1 MSEAYVNNKYSGLV
15 IGLLLLFPI
24 LINSVKVLSNFI
36 LLVLVLLGAYIA
48 IFEKKNPFKIQEL
61 KVFSWLTVG
70 YFCVMLLSVLIA
82 DGFDAE
88 FHHLG
93 RKVHFLLA
101 PLIALAIYQV
111 NLPLKNF
118 LLAIKAGLIVIGI
131 VVITQFLLGET
142 RPSGVMNANIFSD
155 IAVAMLFLSVVQV
168 FNEKPKEQIITLIA
182 VLAGLVAIVLSGSR
196 GSWVSFLIL
205 SLCYMYFIYKPL
217 LKGNK
222 KRQLFIISFFVILFA
237 LVGSQSNVS
246 SKVETAFV
254 NIQKWDN
261 GSHEFSSSGVRMEMW
276 RAGLVSLKESPW
288 FGYGYRNANSV
299 ASEYAAHNQE
309 MIAKFTHL
317 HNEYITNLVSAGIVG
332 LLALLALLLIP
343 LKIFLSSLKQDEN
356 YFYSLMGVMLSIGY
370 ITFGFTH
377 IAFGEEHIN
386 AFYILFMGFL
396 LPKVARVDNAS

>member
-1 MSEAYVNNKYSGLV
+1 MNEAHVNNKYSGFV
-15 IGLLLLFPI
+15 ISLLLLFPI
-24 LINSVKVLSNFI
+24 LIISVKVLGNFI
-36 LLVLVLLGAYIA
+36 LLILVLLGAYIS

-118 LLAIKAGLIVIGI
+118 LLAIKVGLIVIGI
-131 VVITQFLLGET
+131 IVITQFLLGEA

-155 IAVAMLFLSVVQV
+155 IAVVMLFLSVVQV
-168 FNEKPKEQIITLIA
+168 FNEKSKEQIITLIA

-196 GSWVSFLIL
+196 GSWMSFLIL
-205 SLCYMYFIYKPL
+205 SLCYLYFIYKPL

-222 KRQLFIISFFVILFA
+222 KRQLFLIYFFAILFA

-276 RAGLVSLKESPW
+276 RAGLASLKESPW

-299 ASEYAAHNQE
+299 TSEYAAHNQE
-309 MIAKFTHL
+309 MIAMFTHL

-332 LLALLALLLIP
+332 LLVLLALLLIP
-343 LKIFLSSLKQDEN
+343 LKIFLNSLKQDEK

-377 IAFGEEHIN
+377 IAFGEEHVN
-386 AFYILFMGFL
+386 AFYVLFMSFL
-396 LPKVARVDNAS
+396 LPRVVRVNNAS